1 MMTLNEAILQ
11 KVAEWRPKAGEG
23 QGLSVADESSGWAV
37 NVTADRND
45 ELGCLVWELSLRR
58 PTAPALSTD
67 GLKAW
72 AEHAAKHVTGL
83 LEPLHVVEVDTE
95 RPEALLRSE
104 RVTQRGNALHYYEAR
119 LKANHEAV
127 LRRFQGSHEEG
138 KPRRQVPF
146 ALTHEALAK
155 VVGDLTSAG

>member
-1 MMTLNEAILQ
+1 MTLNEAILQ
-11 KVAEWRPKAGEG
+11 KVAEWRPKGSDR
-23 QGLSVADESSGWAV
+23 QTVSVADESSGWAV

-45 ELGCLVWELSLRR
+45 DLGCLVWELTLRR
-58 PTAPALSTD
+58 PAAAALAAD

-72 AEHAAKHVTGL
+72 AERAAKHVTGL
-83 LEPLHVVEVDTE
+83 LEPLKVVEIDVE
-95 RPEALLRSE
+95 RAEALLRSE

-127 LRRFQGSHEEG
+127 LRRFTGSHEEG
-138 KPRRQVPF
+138 QHRQQVPF

-155 VVGDLTSAG
+155 VVGDLTGEA